1 MSVIRD
7 SLITQLTTNLT
18 GSNVSVSSELP
29 FTSGGETLYE
39 KNMKTLYVDEEE
51 ISQDTLYE
59 VLDRNN
65 IAINTSSVTA
75 YLQVDAKNQLSDIN
89 SIISNVL
96 SAKSVIT
103 ATISSE
109 SDYDIDYD
117 LDAILYTF
125 EFRFNK
131 TVT

>member
-7 SLITQLTTNLT
+7 NLITQLTTNLS

-29 FTSGGETLYE
+29 FTSGGETLYD
-39 KNMKTLYVDEEE
+39 KNMKTLYVDEEQ
-51 ISQDTLYE
+51 ISQDTLYA

-65 IAINTSSVTA
+65 IEINSSSVTA

-89 SIISNVL
+89 SIVSNVL

-103 ATISSE
+103 NTITSE
-109 SDYDIDYD
+109 SDYSSDYD
-117 LDAILYTF
+117 LYAIVYTF
-125 EFRFNK
+125 EFRFSK
-131 TVT
+131 PVI

>member
-7 SLITQLTTNLT
+7 NLITQLTTNLS
-18 GSNVSVSSELP
+18 GSNVGVSSELP
-29 FTSGGETLYE
+29 FTSGGETLYD
-39 KNMKTLYVDEEE
+39 KNMKTLYVDEEQ
-51 ISQDTLYE
+51 ISQDTLYA

-65 IAINTSSVTA
+65 IEINSSSVTA

-89 SIISNVL
+89 SIVSNVL

-103 ATISSE
+103 NTITSE
-109 SDYDIDYD
+109 SDYSSDYD
-117 LDAILYTF
+117 LDAIVYTF
-125 EFRFNK
+125 EFRFDK

>member
-1 MSVIRD
+1 MSVKRD

-29 FTSGGETLYE
+29 YTSSGETLFA
-39 KNMKTLYVDEEE
+39 KNMKTLYVDEEQ
-51 ISQDTLYE
+51 IDQDTLYE

-65 IAINTSSVTA
+65 VAENTSTLTA

-96 SAKSVIT
+96 SAKSVI
-103 ATISSE
+103 AGTISSE
-109 SDYDIDYD
+109 SDYQTDFN
-117 LDAILYTF
+117 LDRILYTF
-125 EFRFNK
+125 EFRFI
-131 TVT
+131 TVN